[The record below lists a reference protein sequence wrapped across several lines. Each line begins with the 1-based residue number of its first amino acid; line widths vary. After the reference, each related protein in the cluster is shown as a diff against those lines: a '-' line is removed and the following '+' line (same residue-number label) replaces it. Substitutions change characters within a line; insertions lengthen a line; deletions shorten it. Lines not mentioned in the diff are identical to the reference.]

1 MPELAGRYVYG
12 DFASGRIWAARSV
25 GGDWINEELPVSGG
39 LISSFG
45 EDEVGELYLTDY
57 AGGRLLKFVAE

>member
-1 MPELAGRYVYG
+1 
-12 DFASGRIWAARSV
+12 
-25 GGDWINEELPVSGG
+25 

-57 AGGRLLKFVAE
+57 AGGRLLMFVAE